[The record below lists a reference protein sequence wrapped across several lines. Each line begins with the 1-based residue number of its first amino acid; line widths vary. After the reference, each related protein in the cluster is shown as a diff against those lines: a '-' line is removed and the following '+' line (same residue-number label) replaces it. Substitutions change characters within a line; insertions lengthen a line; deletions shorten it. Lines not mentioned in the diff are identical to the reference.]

1 MTPLRRQIKRVSETK
16 GLTIKQIVNLC
27 ECSRSHFYKVL
38 DGQRTPSESLQDK
51 LMKVLEI
58 NEEELLLLLD
68 ISKASKPNKVSIDPY
83 NHKSTWLNA
92 AKNKLKFETL
102 PKYAILLVCL
112 IFLLAFSYYFYA
124 YISDNKNEKIDLKT
138 GFATKF
144 IRDVTIPDGTPIP
157 INTRFTKTWR
167 IQNIGTVPW
176 KGKHLK
182 RMTPQDPNLC
192 YSLNSIP
199 LPTVNSGEIIDI
211 SIEFTT
217 PRYPGT
223 CRTDWKMVDNNENLI
238 FPDKQGLYSIVH
250 VVEAQL

>member
-16 GLTIKQIVNLC
+16 GLTIKQIVNIC

-58 NEEELLLLLD
+58 NEEELLQLLD
-68 ISKASKPNKVSIDPY
+68 ISKAEKPNKVLTVPY
-83 NHKSTWLNA
+83 SHKSTWLNA
-92 AKNKLKFETL
+92 AINKLKFETL
-102 PKYAILLVCL
+102 PKYATLLACL
-112 IFLLAFSYYFYA
+112 ILLLAFSYYFYA
-124 YISDNKNEKIDLKT
+124 YISDNKNEKIELKA

-192 YSLNSIP
+192 YSLNSVP

-250 VVEAQL
+250 VVEVQL

>member
-38 DGQRTPSESLQDK
+38 DGQRTPSESLQTK
-51 LMKVLEI
+51 LIAVLEI
-58 NEEELLLLLD
+58 SEEEFAALLQAN
-68 ISKASKPNKVSIDPY
+68 KADEQRKVSTHS
-83 NHKSTWLNA
+83 NNLNA
-92 AKNKLKFETL
+92 VELRAIVNKFMPKTL
-102 PKYAILLVCL
+102 PNYAIWLVSLICL
-112 IFLLAFSYYFYA
+112 IASPYYFYT
-124 YISDNKNEKIDLKT
+124 YISDSQNKKIELKT

-144 IRDVTIPDGTPIP
+144 IKDVTIPDGTPIP

-167 IQNIGTVPW
+167 VQNIGTVPW
-176 KGKHLK
+176 KEKHLK
-182 RMTPQDPNLC
+182 RITPQDPNLC
-192 YSLNSIP
+192 YSRDSIP
-199 LPTVNSGEIIDI
+199 LPTVESGEIIDI

-250 VVEAQL
+250 VVEENL